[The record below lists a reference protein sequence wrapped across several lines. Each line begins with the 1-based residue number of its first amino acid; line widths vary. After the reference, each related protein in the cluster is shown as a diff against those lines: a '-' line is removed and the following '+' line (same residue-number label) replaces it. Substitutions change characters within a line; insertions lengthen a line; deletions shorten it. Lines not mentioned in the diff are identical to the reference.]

1 MLTRERYAQLLE
13 SFPFLAAASPPFAT
27 EMRGT
32 LRWARLPARR
42 NLFQPGDRATS
53 LPLLLAGAVR
63 VYLLGRSGREITL
76 YRFDRGEACL
86 LTANAILAVQ
96 PLPAAAM
103 VEERAE
109 AVLVPAAA
117 LQRWVGE
124 HALWRDFVFALN
136 ARRLSE
142 VLGIVDAVV
151 FQRMD
156 ARVAT
161 LLLERADG
169 SGSVRITH
177 QEIAAEL
184 GTSREVVSRI
194 VESLAGTDV
203 LRVGRGR
210 IEVLSRGALAAYAA
224 A

>member
-13 SFPFLAAASPPFAT
+13 SFPFLAGASPPLAT

-32 LRWARLPARR
+32 LRRARLPAGR

-53 LPLLLAGAVR
+53 LPLLLSGGIR
-63 VYLLGRSGREITL
+63 VYLLGRNGREITL

-86 LTANAILAVQ
+86 LSANAILADN
-96 PLPAAAM
+96 PLPAAAV

-117 LQRWVGE
+117 LRSWVGE

-136 ARRLSE
+136 SRRLSE

-161 LLLERADG
+161 LLLERGGNAG
-169 SGSVRITH
+169 PLRITH

-194 VESLAGTDV
+194 VESLAGTGV

-210 IEVLSRGALAAYAA
+210 IEVLSPDALAAFAA